1 MFKKKFIF
9 KIIDSEALNFC
20 KILGRYGVKFEIGK
34 LHTVANADDPF
45 RALQYPPCI
54 FRTTYNM
61 LSAFVLLL
69 LFIQEILSKFPHPH
83 LMAILASK
91 AL

>member
-9 KIIDSEALNFC
+9 KIVDSEVLNFC

-45 RALQYPPCI
+45 RALHYRLI
-54 FRTTYNM
+54 AVY
-61 LSAFVLLL
+61 
-69 LFIQEILSKFPHPH
+69 
-83 LMAILASK
+83 ASERQIK
-91 AL
+91 KLCDELNDNDF